1 MQINLHCT
9 RKKEIKS
16 TNAACSVYT
25 VTFPKYLLGL
35 KLGMIFNASFSS
47 GYSIIGF
54 NFESDNGGTFVA
66 QQPTKE
72 MKEVENRQ
80 IIEAE
85 TNETPRLD
93 AQFWASFLWQTE
105 IN

>member
-16 TNAACSVYT
+16 TNVACGVYT

-54 NFESDNGGTFVA
+54 NFESDNGGIFVA
-66 QQPTKE
+66 QLPTKE
-72 MKEVENRQ
+72 MKEEENSQ

-85 TNETPRLD
+85 TMRYH
-93 AQFWASFLWQTE
+93 S
-105 IN
+105 